1 MTPQEQLELEAAAFR
16 RLVAH
21 LDSRKD
27 VQNIDLM
34 NLSGFCRNC
43 LSKWYK
49 AAADERQIDIS
60 LDDARE
66 VVYGMPYAEWK
77 AQYLQEAR
85 RRVLR
90 AVRCGPWPRGGNRPS
105 GHPAAMSTT
114 QVVRPAGA
122 GHETLYVL
130 LLCLII
136 LAVAGSVIALH
147 GESQEVVA
155 VPSHQ
160 LDARRDLSA
169 AEQGIYA
176 DLRVTLDEI
185 QLLQQEHSTL
195 PPPEQLAEEGFAPF
209 AQDASS
215 VSRGNHRWQIL
226 EPSAYLG
233 LSQVP
238 STSGSLLMRVHGA
251 EPDIW
256 LNRSANL
263 AAPSDLSDQ
272 ALIAAGWQQVVT
284 QFDAGVTRQHRH

>member
-1 MTPQEQLELEAAAFR
+1 
-16 RLVAH
+16 
-21 LDSRKD
+21 
-27 VQNIDLM
+27 
-34 NLSGFCRNC
+34 
-43 LSKWYK
+43 
-49 AAADERQIDIS
+49 
-60 LDDARE
+60 
-66 VVYGMPYAEWK
+66 
-77 AQYLQEAR
+77 
-85 RRVLR
+85 
-90 AVRCGPWPRGGNRPS
+90 
-105 GHPAAMSTT
+105 MSTT

-147 GESQEVVA
+147 GETHEVSA

-185 QLLQQEHSTL
+185 QLLQQEQSAL
-195 PPPEQLAEEGFAPF
+195 PSPAQLAEEGFAPF

-215 VSRGNHRWQIL
+215 VSRGDHRWQLL

-233 LSQVP
+233 LSQAP
-238 STSGSLLMRVHGA
+238 GTSGSLLMRVHGA

-256 LNRSANL
+256 LNRQAHL
-263 AAPSDLSDQ
+263 AAPSDLTDQ
-272 ALIAAGWQQVVT
+272 ALIAAGWQQVVA